1 MLRSILL
8 ISLCSAAGMASGPS
22 EAIVEHVSVVAQE
35 QASNSR
41 QTQTAKERKK
51 KIRSKS
57 ERVPAAAAI
66 TSTRNVARASITR
79 RSPEGYLA
87 ELVIMDSGLPIRNP
101 QDLQMIGSSGS
112 QISDGSRIIF
122 ENFVL
127 PFEGTVRFKSPNK
140 MNTVIYERVINFK
153 INEVGSWVV
162 RVEL

>member
-8 ISLCSAAGMASGPS
+8 ISLCSFAGVASGPS
-22 EAIVEHVSVVAQE
+22 EATMEQVPAVAQE

-41 QTQTAKERKK
+41 QTQTAKEKRKK
-51 KIRSKS
+51 IKSKD
-57 ERVPAAAAI
+57 EREPAAAAV
-66 TSTRNVARASITR
+66 TSTRNVVRASVTQ
-79 RSPEGYLA
+79 RSPDGYLA
-87 ELVIMDSGLPIRNP
+87 ELVIMDGGLAVRNP

-140 MNTVIYERVINFK
+140 MNTVIYERVINFR
-153 INEVGSWVV
+153 INEAGSWVV